1 MGNNKQPKRK
11 SRSRGKGK
19 GKSKTKTKT
28 KVDRSVQVCDA
39 RGFRLK
45 PYQKEPIYLLKSGQ
59 KKFLINFPTGTG
71 KTITA
76 INAAEWL
83 RRHHHV
89 KNIYVI
95 APKSLVTNFRK
106 GFRVCYNKNK
116 VPSAYKLF
124 TYDKFARSPPS
135 IPSEGSLVI
144 VDEAHNL
151 RNRKAKRS
159 HIIADVAKN
168 AEYVILLTATP
179 FINSPADI
187 ANLLYMLQDADAPN
201 EIPLDPNTFLAR
213 FVENPHGARNYKEM
227 VRNKIITYKP
237 RHSTKPQVTTH
248 TIGVM
253 LAPQQV
259 DTIRRIQSRDL
270 SQRDVQNL
278 EALFHSNNATDINV
292 QGKNMA
298 RYNAFLTRVRQASNV
313 LTNIDELKKLTPG
326 SRRTPLY
333 ERCSPKMERLV
344 YTVVRGPKPA
354 IIYSAFRGTG
364 VEMVKRCLIKAGV
377 PPDQVYIFTGHLTAK
392 KRQEIVDKY
401 NHGQIKYLLI
411 TKAGSE
417 GISLRG
423 TRQIHVLEPD
433 WNVENIQQVIGRGV
447 RINSHTFL
455 PPKERKVD
463 VYYWLGIVPWEDEMN
478 IITPDPYIYKI
489 AMRKQD
495 LNKKFQMYNQ
505 EASYH
510 HSE

>member
-1 MGNNKQPKRK
+1 M
-11 SRSRGKGK
+11 
-19 GKSKTKTKT
+19 
-28 KVDRSVQVCDA
+28 DHSVQICDA

-45 PYQKEPIYLLKSGQ
+45 EYQKDPIYLLKEGQ

-89 KNIYVI
+89 KNIYVV
-95 APKSLVTNFRK
+95 APKSLVTNFSK
-106 GFRVCYNKNK
+106 GFQTCYNKKK

-124 TYDKFARSPPS
+124 TYGKFARGPPH

-159 HIIADVAKN
+159 HIIADAARK

-187 ANLLYMLQDADAPN
+187 ANLMYMLQGADEPN
-201 EIPLDPNTFLAR
+201 NMPLDPDAFAAWFIT
-213 FVENPHGARNYKEM
+213 NPDGAREYKER
-227 VRNKIITYKP
+227 VRNKIITYNP
-237 RHSTKPQVTTH
+237 RRTTKPQVTNH

-253 LAPQQV
+253 LAPQQI

-278 EALFHSNNATDINV
+278 EALFHSTNPNNVST
-292 QGKNMA
+292 GTNMA

-313 LTNIDELKKLTPG
+313 LTDIDELKKLTPQ
-326 SRRTPLY
+326 SRRTPTQ

-344 YTVVRGPKPA
+344 YTAIRLPKPA

-364 VEMVKRCLIKAGV
+364 VDMVKRCLVRAGV

-423 TRQIHVLEPD
+423 TRQIHILEPD

-455 PPKERKVD
+455 PPSERKVD
-463 VYYWLGIVPWEDEMN
+463 VFYWLGIAPWEDEKDV
-478 IITPDPYIYKI
+478 IIPDPYIYKI
-489 AMRKQD
+489 AMRKQA
-495 LNKKFQMYNQ
+495 LNKKFQTYNQ
-505 EASYH
+505 EASFH
-510 HSE
+510 HSKEK